1 MKTSWNIFKL
11 DLKHI
16 GKNWVAAL
24 LIGGLTFLPSLYA
37 WLNIYATWDSYAYT
51 NQLPVAVVNE
61 DAGAMVRDKLI
72 DVGEELIKTLQ
83 DN

>member
-24 LIGGLTFLPSLYA
+24 LIGGLTILPSLCLAKYIRNMGSL
-37 WLNIYATWDSYAYT
+37 W
-51 NQLPVAVVNE
+51 PH
-61 DAGAMVRDKLI
+61 
-72 DVGEELIKTLQ
+72 
-83 DN
+83 